1 MNKKWQEYCDK
12 YLEITQREQYLILL
26 TGLVAVIFITFYLFI
41 DANLVENRR
50 STQQI
55 AQLNSSNQ
63 SLNITNTEMLAALKR
78 DPNDDINI
86 AIAQYEAKLAQVDEK
101 LLTLTSELISPVQMR
116 YALLD
121 LLKLE
126 KNVSMLSFELMGA
139 QPLLSNTPS
148 TDNAQLDNSSE
159 TIADTTN
166 TTNTTNTTSTAIAA
180 SLDNNK
186 LPVGV
191 NLYQHGIKIKLSGS
205 YFDLQSYLSRLE
217 QLSWKFFWQ
226 DFNFKVIEYPNSELE
241 IQMYSLGTKKE
252 FVGV

>member
-1 MNKKWQEYCDK
+1 MNNKWQEFCDK
-12 YLEITQREQYLILL
+12 YLEITPREQYLILL
-26 TGLVAVIFITFYLFI
+26 TGLVAIVFITFYLFI
-41 DANLVENRR
+41 DANIVENRR
-50 STQQI
+50 NTQQI

-63 SLNITNTEMLAALKR
+63 SINITNTEMLAALKR
-78 DPNDDINI
+78 DPNHDINI

-116 YALLD
+116 FALLD

-126 KNVSMLSFELMGA
+126 KNVSMLSFELTGA
-139 QPLLSNTPS
+139 QPLLSNIPS
-148 TDNAQLDNSSE
+148 TNDMQSENSSE
-159 TIADTTN
+159 IIADTTN
-166 TTNTTNTTSTAIAA
+166 TSVID
-180 SLDNNK
+180 SLENK
-186 LPVGV
+186 DLPVGV

-217 QLSWKFFWQ
+217 QLSWKFFWK
-226 DFNFKVIEYPNSELE
+226 DFNFKVIEYPKSELE